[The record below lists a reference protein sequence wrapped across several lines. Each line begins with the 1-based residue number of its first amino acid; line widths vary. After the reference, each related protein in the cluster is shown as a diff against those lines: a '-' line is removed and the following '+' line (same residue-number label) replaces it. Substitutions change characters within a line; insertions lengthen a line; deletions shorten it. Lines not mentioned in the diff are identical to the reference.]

1 VREKILPLEEALR
14 LITVN
19 PARNMKIRGKGEIK
33 PGYDAD
39 FVILNDQLEI
49 ERVISSGRTRIVNN

>member
-1 VREKILPLEEALR
+1 
-14 LITVN
+14 
-19 PARNMKIRGKGEIK
+19 MKIRGKGEIK

-49 ERVISSGRTRIVNN
+49 ERVISSGRRRIVNN